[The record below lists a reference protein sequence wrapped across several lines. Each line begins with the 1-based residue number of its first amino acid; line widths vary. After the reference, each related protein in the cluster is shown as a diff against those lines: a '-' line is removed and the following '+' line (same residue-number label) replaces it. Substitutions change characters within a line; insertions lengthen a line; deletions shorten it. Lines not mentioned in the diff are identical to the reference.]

1 MIFQS
6 EVNSNIQALG
16 NAGQIAKGYHS
27 YCNVVDY
34 VAGDNISVGEFAQ
47 SSTTND
53 NEVLSTA
60 NKTITGSIVGVVV
73 RDSLKNAEVNEASLE
88 LQAGSYLQV
97 INAGSVFIETKEIAS
112 VGDYVIMDKT
122 SGRVYFSA
130 TRPSS
135 NSTINTGWRVFVG
148 NDYAERGIV
157 GITTS
162 NAKGINV
169 VSSPYSAG
177 DLVMNDLSVIKAA
190 EVTAGDA
197 ANALGVLVFTEG
209 KTALITNLEYDT
221 NRIFCANPSSWWN
234 NTVARRPEAHAARNG
249 GGNALGWW
257 EDYMPYYRAAA
268 IADGKVDDLDDSSKY
283 PAFHAAIAKGEGW
296 FVPSAYALVNV
307 MNNID
312 AINATLNTLGKTQ
325 LTGEFWTATAID
337 IFGVYWRNYA
347 LSPTRDTDR
356 ATGVAL
362 QKVKENDVED
372 VHLNYADRTEP
383 RNVLAVK
390 AVNLKIRN

>member
-27 YCNVVDY
+27 YCNIVDY

-47 SSTTND
+47 SVANND
-53 NEVLSTA
+53 NEAKSTA
-60 NKTITGSIVGVVV
+60 GKQVTGSILGVVV
-73 RDSLKNAEVNEASLE
+73 KDRLKAVESAEPS
-88 LQAGSYLQV
+88 SV
-97 INAGSVFIETKEIAS
+97 INAGEPLQIINTGSVFIETKEIAS
-112 VGDYVIMDKT
+112 VGDYVIMDKV
-122 SGRVYFSA
+122 SGRVYFSPV
-130 TRPSS
+130 RPSS
-135 NSTINTGWRVFVG
+135 NSTIDTGWRVFIG

-162 NAKGINV
+162 NAKGVNV

-221 NRIFCANPSSWWN
+221 NRAFCANPSSWWN
-234 NTVARRPEAHAARNG
+234 NSVVKRPEAHAGNNS

-257 EDYMPYYRAAA
+257 EDYMPYYRAAV
-268 IADGKVDDLDDSSKY
+268 IADGKVDDLDDSTKY

-296 FVPSAYALVNV
+296 FVPSLYALINV
-307 MNNID
+307 MNNAD

-325 LTGEFWTATAID
+325 LAGEFWAATPMNI
-337 IFGVYWRNYA
+337 IGLYFKNFA
-347 LSPTRDTDR
+347 LRPTDR
-356 ATGVAL
+356 LTGVGL
-362 QKVKENDVED
+362 QKVKENDLSD
-372 VHLNYADRTEP
+372 AHLNNVPRTESK
-383 RNVLAVK
+383 NVLAVK
-390 AVNLKIRN
+390 AVNLK

>member
-1 MIFQS
+1 MSFQS
-6 EVNSNIQALG
+6 EVNSNIQAPG

-27 YCNVVDY
+27 YCNIVDY

-47 SSTTND
+47 SSTIND

-73 RDSLKNAEVNEASLE
+73 RDSLKNAEINEASLE

-112 VGDYVIMDKT
+112 VGDYVIMDKA
-122 SGRVYFSA
+122 SGRVYFSP
-130 TRPSS
+130 TRPKGA
-135 NSTINTGWRVFVG
+135 STIDTGWRVFIG

-162 NAKGINV
+162 NAKGVNV

-177 DLVMNDLSVIKAA
+177 DLVMKDLSVIKAA

-197 ANALGVLVFTEG
+197 ANALGVLVFAEG

-221 NRIFCANPSSWWN
+221 NIIFCANPSSWWN
-234 NTVARRPEAHAARNG
+234 NTVARRPEAHAATND

-268 IADGKVDDLDDSSKY
+268 IADGKVDDLDDSAKY

-296 FVPSAYALVNV
+296 FVPNLYALVNV
-307 MNNID
+307 MNNSD

-325 LTGEFWTATAID
+325 LTGEFWTATAIN

-362 QKVKENDVED
+362 QKVKENDVGD
-372 VHLNYADRTEP
+372 VHFNYTDRIEP

-390 AVNLKIRN
+390 AVNLK

>member
-97 INAGSVFIETKEIAS
+97 INVGSVFIETKEIAS

-177 DLVMNDLSVIKAA
+177 DLVMKDLSVIKAA

-221 NRIFCANPSSWWN
+221 NKAFCANPSSWWN
-234 NTVARRPEAHAARNG
+234 NTVAKRPEAHAATND

-257 EDYMPYYRAAA
+257 EDYMPYYRVAA
-268 IADGKVDDLDDSSKY
+268 IADGKVDDLDDSAKY

-307 MNNID
+307 MNNSD

-325 LTGEFWTATAID
+325 LTGEFWTATAIN

-362 QKVKENDVED
+362 QKVKENDVGD
-372 VHLNYADRTEP
+372 VHLNYTDRIEP

-390 AVNLKIRN
+390 AVNLK

>member
-27 YCNVVDY
+27 YCNIVDY

-47 SSTTND
+47 SVANND
-53 NEVLSTA
+53 DEAKSTA
-60 NKTITGSIVGVVV
+60 GKQVTGSILGVVV
-73 RDSLKNAEVNEASLE
+73 KDRLKAVESAEPS
-88 LQAGSYLQV
+88 SV
-97 INAGSVFIETKEIAS
+97 INAGEPLQIINIGSVFIETKEIAN

-122 SGRVYFSA
+122 SGRVYFSP
-130 TRPSS
+130 TRPKGA
-135 NSTINTGWRVFVG
+135 STIDTGWRVFVG

-162 NAKGINV
+162 NAKGVNV

-177 DLVMNDLSVIKAA
+177 DLVMKDLSVIKSA

-197 ANALGVLVFTEG
+197 ANALGVLVFAEG
-209 KTALITNLEYDT
+209 KTALIANLEYDT
-221 NRIFCANPSSWWN
+221 NKAFCANPSSWWN
-234 NTVARRPEAHAARNG
+234 NTVARRPEAHAASNS

-268 IADGKVDDLDDSSKY
+268 IADGKVDDLDDSAKY

-296 FVPSAYALVNV
+296 FVPNLYALVNV
-307 MNNID
+307 MNNSD

-325 LTGEFWTATAID
+325 LTGEFWAATPMKEVGLYFKNFAI
-337 IFGVYWRNYA
+337 R
-347 LSPTRDTDR
+347 PTDR
-356 ATGVAL
+356 LTGDDL
-362 QKVKENDVED
+362 QKVKENDLTGA
-372 VHLNYADRTEP
+372 HLNNVPRTESK
-383 RNVLAVK
+383 NVLAVK

>member
-1 MIFQS
+1 MAFQS

-135 NSTINTGWRVFVG
+135 NSTINTGWRVFIG

-162 NAKGINV
+162 NAKGVNV

-177 DLVMNDLSVIKAA
+177 DLVMKDLSVIKAA

-197 ANALGVLVFTEG
+197 ANALGVLVFAEG

-234 NTVARRPEAHAARNG
+234 NTVARRPEAHAATND

-268 IADGKVDDLDDSSKY
+268 IADGKADDLDDSAKY

-296 FVPSAYALVNV
+296 FVPSVYALVNV
-307 MNNID
+307 MNNLD

-325 LTGEFWTATAID
+325 LTGEFWTATAIN

-347 LSPTRDTDR
+347 LSTTRDTDR

-362 QKVKENDVED
+362 QKVKENDVGD
-372 VHLNYADRTEP
+372 VHFNYTDRIEP

-390 AVNLKIRN
+390 AVNLK

>member
-1 MIFQS
+1 MSFQS

-27 YCNVVDY
+27 FCNVVDY

-47 SSTTND
+47 SSTTTD

-73 RDSLKNAEVNEASLE
+73 RDSLKNAEINEASLE

-135 NSTINTGWRVFVG
+135 NSTIDTGWRVFIG

-157 GITTS
+157 GITTA
-162 NAKGINV
+162 NAKGVNV
-169 VSSPYSAG
+169 VSSLYSAG
-177 DLVMNDLSVIKAA
+177 DLVMKDLSVIKAA

-234 NTVARRPEAHAARNG
+234 NTVARRPEAHAASNR

-296 FVPSAYALVNV
+296 FVPNLYVLVNV
-307 MNNID
+307 MNNSD

-325 LTGEFWTATAID
+325 LTGQFWAATPMKEFGLY
-337 IFGVYWRNYA
+337 FKNFA
-347 LSPTRDTDR
+347 LSPTDR
-356 ATGVAL
+356 LTGADL
-362 QKVKENDVED
+362 QKVKENDLTGA
-372 VHLNYADRTEP
+372 HLNNVERSASK
-383 RNVLAVK
+383 NVLAVK
-390 AVNLKIRN
+390 AVNLK

>member
-1 MIFQS
+1 MSFQS

-97 INAGSVFIETKEIAS
+97 IDKGSVFIETKEIAS

-122 SGRVYFSA
+122 SGRVYFSP
-130 TRPSS
+130 TRPKGA
-135 NSTINTGWRVFVG
+135 STIDTGWRVFIG

-162 NAKGINV
+162 NAKGVNI

-177 DLVMNDLSVIKAA
+177 DLVMKDLSVIKAA

-197 ANALGVLVFTEG
+197 ANALGVLVFAEG

-221 NRIFCANPSSWWN
+221 NRAFCANPSSWWN
-234 NTVARRPEAHAARNG
+234 NTVARRPEAHAATND

-268 IADGKVDDLDDSSKY
+268 IADGKADDLDDSAKY

-296 FVPSAYALVNV
+296 FVPSVYALVNV
-307 MNNID
+307 MNNLD

-325 LTGEFWTATAID
+325 LTGEFWTATAIN

-347 LSPTRDTDR
+347 LSTTRDTDR

-362 QKVKENDVED
+362 QKVKENDVGD
-372 VHLNYADRTEP
+372 VHFNYTDRIEP

-390 AVNLKIRN
+390 AVNLK

>member
-162 NAKGINV
+162 NAKGVNV

-177 DLVMNDLSVIKAA
+177 DLVMKDLSVIKSA

-197 ANALGVLVFTEG
+197 ANALGVLVFAEG

-268 IADGKVDDLDDSSKY
+268 IADGKADDLDDSSKY
-283 PAFHAAIAKGEGW
+283 PAFHAAIAKGTGW

-356 ATGVAL
+356 ATGIAL

-372 VHLNYADRTEP
+372 VHLNYADRIEP

-390 AVNLKIRN
+390 AVNLK

>member
-1 MIFQS
+1 MSFQS

-27 YCNVVDY
+27 YCNIIDY
-34 VAGDNISVGEFAQ
+34 VANDDISVGEFAQ
-47 SSTTND
+47 SVVNND
-53 NEVLSTA
+53 NEAKSTA
-60 NKTITGSIVGVVV
+60 GKQVTGSILGVVIKD
-73 RDSLKNAEVNEASLE
+73 RLKAVESAEPS
-88 LQAGSYLQV
+88 SV
-97 INAGSVFIETKEIAS
+97 INAGEPLQIINIGSVFIETKEIAS

-122 SGRVYFSA
+122 SGRVYFSP
-130 TRPSS
+130 TRPKGA
-135 NSTINTGWRVFVG
+135 STIDTGWRVFIG

-162 NAKGINV
+162 NAKGVNV

-177 DLVMNDLSVIKAA
+177 DLVMKDLSVIKAA

-221 NRIFCANPSSWWN
+221 NKAFCANPSSWWN
-234 NTVARRPEAHAARNG
+234 NTAARRPESHAASNG

-268 IADGKVDDLDDSSKY
+268 IADGKVDDLDNNAKY

-296 FVPSAYALVNV
+296 FVPNLYALINI
-307 MNNID
+307 MNNSD
-312 AINATLNTLGKTQ
+312 AINVTLNTLGKTQ
-325 LTGEFWTATAID
+325 LTGEFWAATPINE
-337 IFGVYWRNYA
+337 FGLYFKNFA
-347 LSPTRDTDR
+347 LSPADR
-356 ATGVAL
+356 LTGNTL
-362 QKVKENDVED
+362 QKAKENDLTGVNLNNVE
-372 VHLNYADRTEP
+372 RTASK
-383 RNVLAVK
+383 NVLAVK
-390 AVNLKIRN
+390 AVNLK

>member
-1 MIFQS
+1 MSFQS

-27 YCNVVDY
+27 FCNIVDY
-34 VAGDNISVGEFAQ
+34 VAGENISVGEFAQ

-73 RDSLKNAEVNEASLE
+73 RDSLKNTEVNEASLE

-135 NSTINTGWRVFVG
+135 NSTINTGWRVFIG

-162 NAKGINV
+162 NAKGVNV

-177 DLVMNDLSVIKAA
+177 DLVMKDLSVIKAA

-197 ANALGVLVFTEG
+197 ANALGVLVFAEG

-234 NTVARRPEAHAARNG
+234 NTVARRPEAHAATNE

-268 IADGKVDDLDDSSKY
+268 IADGKADDLDDSAKY

-307 MNNID
+307 MNNLD

-325 LTGEFWTATAID
+325 LTGEFWTATAIN

-347 LSPTRDTDR
+347 LSTTRDTDR

-362 QKVKENDVED
+362 QKVKENDVGD
-372 VHLNYADRTEP
+372 VHLNYTDRIEP

-390 AVNLKIRN
+390 AVNLK

>member
-27 YCNVVDY
+27 YCNIVDY

-88 LQAGSYLQV
+88 LQAGSYLQ
-97 INAGSVFIETKEIAS
+97 IIDKGSVFIETKEIAS

-135 NSTINTGWRVFVG
+135 NSTINTGWRVFIG

-162 NAKGINV
+162 NAKGVNV

-177 DLVMNDLSVIKAA
+177 DLVMKDLSVIKAA

-197 ANALGVLVFTEG
+197 ANALGVLVFAEG

-234 NTVARRPEAHAARNG
+234 NTVARRPEAHAATND

-268 IADGKVDDLDDSSKY
+268 IADGKADDLDDSAKY

-296 FVPSAYALVNV
+296 FVPSVYALVNV
-307 MNNID
+307 MNNLD

-325 LTGEFWTATAID
+325 LTGEFWTATAIN

-347 LSPTRDTDR
+347 LSTTRDTDR

-362 QKVKENDVED
+362 QKVKENDVGD
-372 VHLNYADRTEP
+372 VHFNYTDRIEP

-390 AVNLKIRN
+390 AVNLK

>member
-1 MIFQS
+1 MSFQS

-47 SSTTND
+47 TSTTND

-97 INAGSVFIETKEIAS
+97 IDKGSVFIETKEIAS
-112 VGDYVIMDKT
+112 VGDYVIMDKA
-122 SGRVYFSA
+122 SGRVYFSP
-130 TRPSS
+130 TRPMGA
-135 NSTINTGWRVFVG
+135 STIDTGWRVFIG

-162 NAKGINV
+162 NAKGVNV

-177 DLVMNDLSVIKAA
+177 DLVMKDLSVIKAA

-234 NTVARRPEAHAARNG
+234 NTVARRPEAHAASNS

-268 IADGKVDDLDDSSKY
+268 IADGKVDDLDDSAKY

-296 FVPSAYALVNV
+296 FVPNLYALVNV
-307 MNNID
+307 MNNSD

-325 LTGEFWTATAID
+325 LTGEFWAATPMKE
-337 IFGVYWRNYA
+337 FGLYFKNFA
-347 LSPTRDTDR
+347 LRPTDR
-356 ATGVAL
+356 LTGADL
-362 QKVKENDVED
+362 QKVKENDLTGA
-372 VHLNYADRTEP
+372 HLNNVPRTESK
-383 RNVLAVK
+383 NVLAVK
-390 AVNLKIRN
+390 AVNLK

>member
-1 MIFQS
+1 MSFQS

-27 YCNVVDY
+27 YCNVADY

-47 SSTTND
+47 SVANND
-53 NEVLSTA
+53 NEAKSTA
-60 NKTITGSIVGVVV
+60 GKQVTGSILGVVV
-73 RDSLKNAEVNEASLE
+73 KDRLKAVESAEPS
-88 LQAGSYLQV
+88 SV
-97 INAGSVFIETKEIAS
+97 INAGEPLQIINIGSVFIETKEIAS
-112 VGDYVIMDKT
+112 VGDYVIMDKA
-122 SGRVYFSA
+122 SGRVYFSP
-130 TRPSS
+130 TRPKGA
-135 NSTINTGWRVFVG
+135 STIDTGWRVFIG

-177 DLVMNDLSVIKAA
+177 DLVMKDLSVIKAA

-197 ANALGVLVFTEG
+197 ANALGVLVFAEG

-234 NTVARRPEAHAARNG
+234 NTVARRPEAHAATND

-257 EDYMPYYRAAA
+257 EDYMPYYRAAV
-268 IADGKVDDLDDSSKY
+268 IADGKVDDLDNSAKY

-296 FVPSAYALVNV
+296 FVPNLYVLVNV
-307 MNNID
+307 MNNSD

-325 LTGEFWTATAID
+325 LAGEFWAATPINE
-337 IFGVYWRNYA
+337 FGLYFKNFA
-347 LSPTRDTDR
+347 LSPADRLTGDT
-356 ATGVAL
+356 L
-362 QKVKENDVED
+362 QKAKENDLTGVNLNNVE
-372 VHLNYADRTEP
+372 RTASK
-383 RNVLAVK
+383 NVLAVK
-390 AVNLKIRN
+390 AVNLK

>member
-1 MIFQS
+1 MSFQS

-27 YCNVVDY
+27 YCNIVDY
-34 VAGDNISVGEFAQ
+34 VAGENISVGEFAQ

-122 SGRVYFSA
+122 SGRVYFSP
-130 TRPSS
+130 TRPKGA
-135 NSTINTGWRVFVG
+135 STIDTGWRVFIG

-162 NAKGINV
+162 NAKGVNV

-177 DLVMNDLSVIKAA
+177 DLVMKDLSVIKAA

-197 ANALGVLVFTEG
+197 ANALGVLVFAEG

-234 NTVARRPEAHAARNG
+234 NTVARRPEAHAATND

-268 IADGKVDDLDDSSKY
+268 IADGKADDLDDSAKY

-307 MNNID
+307 MNNLD

-325 LTGEFWTATAID
+325 LTGEFWTATAIN

-347 LSPTRDTDR
+347 LSTTRDTDR

-362 QKVKENDVED
+362 QKVKENDVGD
-372 VHLNYADRTEP
+372 VHLNYTDRIEP

-390 AVNLKIRN
+390 AVNLK

>member
-1 MIFQS
+1 MTFQS

-27 YCNVVDY
+27 FCNIVDY

-112 VGDYVIMDKT
+112 VGDYVIMDKA

-135 NSTINTGWRVFVG
+135 NSTIDTGWRVFIG

-162 NAKGINV
+162 NAKGVNV
-169 VSSPYSAG
+169 ISSPYSAG
-177 DLVMNDLSVIKAA
+177 DLVMKDLSVIKAA

-197 ANALGVLVFTEG
+197 ANALGVLVFAEG

-221 NRIFCANPSSWWN
+221 NRAFCANPSSWWN

-268 IADGKVDDLDDSSKY
+268 IADGKADDLDDSAKY

-296 FVPSAYALVNV
+296 FVPSAYVLVNV

-337 IFGVYWRNYA
+337 VFGVYWRNYA

-356 ATGVAL
+356 VTGVAL

-372 VHLNYADRTEP
+372 VHLNYADRIEP

-390 AVNLKIRN
+390 AVNLKRN

>member
-27 YCNVVDY
+27 YCNIVDY
-34 VAGDNISVGEFAQ
+34 IAGDNISVGEFAQ
-47 SSTTND
+47 SVANND
-53 NEVLSTA
+53 NEAKSTA
-60 NKTITGSIVGVVV
+60 GKQITGSILGVVV
-73 RDSLKNAEVNEASLE
+73 RDRLKAVESAEPS
-88 LQAGSYLQV
+88 SV
-97 INAGSVFIETKEIAS
+97 INAGEPLQIVNVGSVFIETKEIAS
-112 VGDYVIMDKT
+112 VGDYVIMDKA
-122 SGRVYFSA
+122 SGRVYFSPV
-130 TRPSS
+130 RPSS
-135 NSTINTGWRVFVG
+135 NSTINTGWRVFIG

-162 NAKGINV
+162 NAKGVNV

-177 DLVMNDLSVIKAA
+177 DLVMRDLSVIKAA

-197 ANALGVLVFTEG
+197 ANALGVLVFAEG

-221 NRIFCANPSSWWN
+221 NRAFCANPSSWWN
-234 NTVARRPEAHAARNG
+234 NTVARRPEAHAASNS

-268 IADGKVDDLDDSSKY
+268 IADGKVDDLDDSAKY

-296 FVPSAYALVNV
+296 FVPNLYVLVNV
-307 MNNID
+307 MNNSD

-325 LTGEFWTATAID
+325 LAGEFWAATPMKE
-337 IFGVYWRNYA
+337 FGLYFKNFA
-347 LSPTRDTDR
+347 LRPTDR
-356 ATGVAL
+356 LTGDDL
-362 QKVKENDVED
+362 QKVKENDLTGA
-372 VHLNYADRTEP
+372 HLNNVPRTESK
-383 RNVLAVK
+383 NVLAVK

>member
-1 MIFQS
+1 MSFQS

-47 SSTTND
+47 SSTIND

-112 VGDYVIMDKT
+112 VGDYVIMDKA

-130 TRPSS
+130 TKPSS
-135 NSTINTGWRVFVG
+135 NSTINTGWRVFIG

-162 NAKGINV
+162 NAKGVNV

-177 DLVMNDLSVIKAA
+177 DLVMKDLSVIKAA

-197 ANALGVLVFTEG
+197 ANALGVLVFAEG

-221 NRIFCANPSSWWN
+221 NIIFCANPSSWWN
-234 NTVARRPEAHAARNG
+234 NSVARRPEAHAATND

-268 IADGKVDDLDDSSKY
+268 IADGKADDLDDSAKY

-296 FVPSAYALVNV
+296 FVPNLYALVNV
-307 MNNID
+307 MNNSD
-312 AINATLNTLGKTQ
+312 AINATLNTIGKTR
-325 LTGEFWTATAID
+325 LAGEFWATTPINE
-337 IFGVYWRNYA
+337 FGLYFKNFA
-347 LSPTRDTDR
+347 LSPADRLTGDT
-356 ATGVAL
+356 L
-362 QKVKENDVED
+362 QKAKENDLTGVNLNNVE
-372 VHLNYADRTEP
+372 RTASK
-383 RNVLAVK
+383 NVLAVK
-390 AVNLKIRN
+390 AVNLK

>member
-1 MIFQS
+1 MVFQK
-6 EVNSNIQALG
+6 EVTSAVQALG

-47 SSTTND
+47 SSTIND

-60 NKTITGSIVGVVV
+60 NKTITGSIVGIVV

-97 INAGSVFIETKEIAS
+97 IDAGSVFIETKDIAS

-122 SGRVYFSA
+122 SGRVYFSP
-130 TRPSS
+130 TRPMGA
-135 NSTINTGWRVFVG
+135 STIDTGWRVFIS

-162 NAKGINV
+162 NAKGVNV

-177 DLVMNDLSVIKAA
+177 DLVMKDLSVIKAA
-190 EVTAGDA
+190 EVTAGDV

-221 NRIFCANPSSWWN
+221 NKAFCANPSSWWN
-234 NTVARRPEAHAARNG
+234 NTVARRPEAHAASNR

-268 IADGKVDDLDDSSKY
+268 IADGKVDDLDDSAKY

-296 FVPSAYALVNV
+296 FVPNLYALVNV
-307 MNNID
+307 MNNSD

-325 LTGEFWTATAID
+325 LTGEFWAATPMKEVGLFFKNFAI
-337 IFGVYWRNYA
+337 R
-347 LSPTRDTDR
+347 PTDR
-356 ATGVAL
+356 LTGADL
-362 QKVKENDVED
+362 QKVKENDLTGA
-372 VHLNYADRTEP
+372 HLNNAERTASK
-383 RNVLAVK
+383 NVLAVK
-390 AVNLKIRN
+390 AVNLK

>member
-1 MIFQS
+1 MIFQK
-6 EVNSNIQALG
+6 EVMSAVQALG
-16 NAGQIAKGYHS
+16 NTGQIAKGYHS
-27 YCNVVDY
+27 YCNIVDY

-47 SSTTND
+47 SVANND
-53 NEVLSTA
+53 NEAKSTA
-60 NKTITGSIVGVVV
+60 GKQVTGSILGVVV
-73 RDSLKNAEVNEASLE
+73 KDRLKAVESAEPS
-88 LQAGSYLQV
+88 SV
-97 INAGSVFIETKEIAS
+97 INAGEPLQIINIGSVFIETKEIAS
-112 VGDYVIMDKT
+112 VGDYVIMDKA

-135 NSTINTGWRVFVG
+135 NSTIDTGWRVFIG

-162 NAKGINV
+162 NAKGVNV
-169 VSSPYSAG
+169 ISSPYSAG
-177 DLVMNDLSVIKAA
+177 DLVMKDLSVIKAA
-190 EVTAGDA
+190 EVTARDA

-234 NTVARRPEAHAARNG
+234 NTVAKRPEAHAARNG

-268 IADGKVDDLDDSSKY
+268 IADGKADDLDDSSKY
-283 PAFHAAIAKGEGW
+283 PAFHAAIAKGAGW

-312 AINATLNTLGKTQ
+312 AINATLSTLGKTQ

-337 IFGVYWRNYA
+337 VFGVYWRNYA

-356 ATGVAL
+356 VTGTAL

-372 VHLNYADRTEP
+372 VHLNYADRIEP

-390 AVNLKIRN
+390 AVNLK

>member
-27 YCNVVDY
+27 YCNIVDY

-47 SSTTND
+47 SVANND
-53 NEVLSTA
+53 DEAKSTA
-60 NKTITGSIVGVVV
+60 GKQVTGSILGVVV
-73 RDSLKNAEVNEASLE
+73 KDRLKAVESAEPS
-88 LQAGSYLQV
+88 SV
-97 INAGSVFIETKEIAS
+97 INAGEPLQIINIGSVFIETKEIAN

-122 SGRVYFSA
+122 SGRVYFSP
-130 TRPSS
+130 TRPKGA
-135 NSTINTGWRVFVG
+135 STIDTGWRVFVG

-162 NAKGINV
+162 NAKGVNV

-177 DLVMNDLSVIKAA
+177 DLVMKDLSVIKSA

-197 ANALGVLVFTEG
+197 ANALGVLVFAEG
-209 KTALITNLEYDT
+209 KTALIANLEYDT
-221 NRIFCANPSSWWN
+221 NKAFCANPSSWWN
-234 NTVARRPEAHAARNG
+234 NTVARRPEAHAASNS

-268 IADGKVDDLDDSSKY
+268 IADGKVDDLDDSAKY

-296 FVPSAYALVNV
+296 FVPNLYALVNV
-307 MNNID
+307 MNNSD

-325 LTGEFWTATAID
+325 LAGEFWAATPMKEVGLYFKNFAI
-337 IFGVYWRNYA
+337 R
-347 LSPTRDTDR
+347 PTDR
-356 ATGVAL
+356 LTGDDL
-362 QKVKENDVED
+362 QKVKENDLTGA
-372 VHLNYADRTEP
+372 HLNNVPRTESK
-383 RNVLAVK
+383 NVLAVK

>member
-1 MIFQS
+1 MSFQS

-27 YCNVVDY
+27 YCNIVDY
-34 VAGDNISVGEFAQ
+34 VAGENISVGEFAQ

-88 LQAGSYLQV
+88 LQAGRYLQI
-97 INAGSVFIETKEIAS
+97 INIGSVFIETKEIAS

-135 NSTINTGWRVFVG
+135 NSTINTGWRVFIG

-162 NAKGINV
+162 NAKGVNV

-177 DLVMNDLSVIKAA
+177 DLVMKDLSVIKAA

-197 ANALGVLVFTEG
+197 ANALGVLVFAEG

-234 NTVARRPEAHAARNG
+234 NTVARRPEAHAATND

-268 IADGKVDDLDDSSKY
+268 IADGKADDLDDSAKY

-307 MNNID
+307 MNNLD

-325 LTGEFWTATAID
+325 LTGEFWTATAIN

-347 LSPTRDTDR
+347 LSTTRDTDR

-362 QKVKENDVED
+362 QKVKENDVGD
-372 VHLNYADRTEP
+372 VHLNYTDRIEP

-390 AVNLKIRN
+390 AVNLK

>member
-1 MIFQS
+1 MS
-6 EVNSNIQALG
+6 AVQALG
-16 NAGQIAKGYHS
+16 NAGQIVKGYHS

-73 RDSLKNAEVNEASLE
+73 RDSLKNTEVNEASLE

-122 SGRVYFSA
+122 SGRVYFNP
-130 TRPSS
+130 TRPKGA
-135 NSTINTGWRVFVG
+135 STIDTGWRVFIG

-162 NAKGINV
+162 NAKGVNV

-177 DLVMNDLSVIKAA
+177 DLVMKDLSVIKAA

-197 ANALGVLVFTEG
+197 ANALGVLVFAEG

-234 NTVARRPEAHAARNG
+234 NTVARRPEAHAATND

-268 IADGKVDDLDDSSKY
+268 IADGKADDLDDSAKY

-307 MNNID
+307 MNNLD

-325 LTGEFWTATAID
+325 LTGEFWTATAIN

-347 LSPTRDTDR
+347 LSTTRDTDR

-362 QKVKENDVED
+362 QKVKENDVGD
-372 VHLNYADRTEP
+372 VHLNYTDRIEP

-390 AVNLKIRN
+390 AVNLK

>member
-60 NKTITGSIVGVVV
+60 NKTITGSILGVVV

-122 SGRVYFSA
+122 SGRVYFSP
-130 TRPSS
+130 TRPKGA
-135 NSTINTGWRVFVG
+135 STIDTGWRVFIG

-162 NAKGINV
+162 NAKGVNV

-177 DLVMNDLSVIKAA
+177 DLVMKDLSVIKSA

-234 NTVARRPEAHAARNG
+234 NTAARRPEAHAARNG

-257 EDYMPYYRAAA
+257 EDYMPYYRAGA
-268 IADGKVDDLDDSSKY
+268 IADGKVDDLDNNTKY

-296 FVPSAYALVNV
+296 FVPNLYALVNV
-307 MNNID
+307 MNNSD

-325 LTGEFWTATAID
+325 LTGEFWAATPINE
-337 IFGVYWRNYA
+337 FGLYFKNFA
-347 LSPTRDTDR
+347 LSLADRLTGDT
-356 ATGVAL
+356 L
-362 QKVKENDVED
+362 QKAKENDLTGVNLNNVE
-372 VHLNYADRTEP
+372 RTASK
-383 RNVLAVK
+383 NVLAVK
-390 AVNLKIRN
+390 AVNLK